1 VLTGGVIYHAPAG
14 PNASTVA
21 AAAAVSTLPDTVA
34 QGTSSPPSREELAE
48 LGLFGA
54 LPDGVLDAL
63 AQELQRVRVDAGE
76 VLLREGERAREL
88 YVVLEGE
95 LEVLRHSKGGHPW
108 QAAVLHAGQWVGEMS
123 ILDAQPR
130 SATVRA
136 LRPSRL
142 LRVTA
147 EDLDRLYRRDLRAYT
162 LVVMNMARELSRRLR
177 VADAMIA
184 DFVGGLWDENLGPPR
199 AG

>member
-1 VLTGGVIYHAPAG
+1 VAEG
-14 PNASTVA
+14 AST
-21 AAAAVSTLPDTVA
+21 
-34 QGTSSPPSREELAE
+34 PPSREELAE

-54 LPDGVLDAL
+54 LPDSALDTL
-63 AQELQRVRVDAGE
+63 AQELQRVHVAPGALVIQQGE
-76 VLLREGERAREL
+76 TAREL
-88 YVVLEGE
+88 FVVLEGE
-95 LEVLRHSKGGHPW
+95 LEVLRRSRGGHPW
-108 QAAVLHAGQWVGEMS
+108 QAAVLRPGQWFGEMS

-130 SATVRA
+130 SASVRA

-184 DFVGGLWDENLGPPR
+184 DFVGGLWDENLGAPR
-199 AG
+199 EP